1 MTANGLAELKL
12 TDIETLACGA
22 QIVRWAIPSSNMTRD
37 TTKIA
42 AAIKKRMRYP
52 IRLNLR
58 RVTSQ

>member
-1 MTANGLAELKL
+1 LKVTA
-12 TDIETLACGA
+12 IETLAGGA
-22 QIVRWAIPSSNMTRD
+22 QIVRCPKPNRSIAID
-37 TTKIA
+37 TTNIA